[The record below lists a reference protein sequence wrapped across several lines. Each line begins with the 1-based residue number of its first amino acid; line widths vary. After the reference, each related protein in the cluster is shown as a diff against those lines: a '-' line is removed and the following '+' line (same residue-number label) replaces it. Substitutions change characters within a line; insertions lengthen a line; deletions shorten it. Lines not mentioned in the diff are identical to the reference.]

1 VAFLLHFSGHIG
13 CDVEKKE
20 RVMLYD
26 VVVIGAGVTGAFI
39 ARELSRYELKVCMLE
54 KETDVSM
61 GTSKANSAIVHA
73 GFDAVPNSL
82 KAQLNVR
89 GNKRMPLIAQELGVD
104 FKQIGSFVLCHS
116 KEDIPKLEELMKRGI
131 SNGVEGLEI
140 ITGDRLKAMEPNI
153 TAESIAALY
162 APTAGIICPYEL
174 TLHAAENAV
183 ENGVD
188 LKLGHEVTSIRFDSN
203 IFIISSAQDE
213 FKAKFIV
220 NAAGLYADTVSMMA
234 GDNSF
239 SIKPRRGEYVL
250 FDKAHG
256 NLVNRVIFQ
265 LPSAK
270 GKGVLVTPTVD
281 GNLLVGPNAEEIKDK
296 QDTATTCSGLS
307 EILRTASLSVSLP
320 STGDIITSFA
330 GLRAGAD
337 TGDFIIRASEGNK
350 RFIHAAGIESPG
362 LTAAPAIGERVVKL
376 LEESG
381 LRLVQKT
388 NYNPSIKYGKAAR
401 HMTGDELN
409 KLIRQHP
416 EFGRIVCR
424 CEKITEGE
432 ILSSIH
438 RTIGATNLDAVKRRT
453 RAGMGRCQGGFCSSR
468 VVEILSR
475 ELKVPAEEITKFGGN
490 SRLLMGRT
498 KHNLETNC

>member
-1 VAFLLHFSGHIG
+1 MVSEPTVLLF
-13 CDVEKKE
+13 
-20 RVMLYD
+20 ML
-26 VVVIGAGVTGAFI
+26 A
-39 ARELSRYELKVCMLE
+39 LMLFQ
-54 KETDVSM
+54 
-61 GTSKANSAIVHA
+61 I
-73 GFDAVPNSL
+73 L
-82 KAQLNVR
+82 KAQLN
-89 GNKRMPLIAQELGVD
+89 MWEQTHALIAQELGVD

-281 GNLLVGPNAEEIKDK
+281 GNLLVGPNAEEIQDK

-362 LTAAPAIGERVVKL
+362 
-376 LEESG
+376 
-381 LRLVQKT
+381 
-388 NYNPSIKYGKAAR
+388 
-401 HMTGDELN
+401 
-409 KLIRQHP
+409 
-416 EFGRIVCR
+416 
-424 CEKITEGE
+424 
-432 ILSSIH
+432 
-438 RTIGATNLDAVKRRT
+438 
-453 RAGMGRCQGGFCSSR
+453 
-468 VVEILSR
+468 
-475 ELKVPAEEITKFGGN
+475 
-490 SRLLMGRT
+490 
-498 KHNLETNC
+498 